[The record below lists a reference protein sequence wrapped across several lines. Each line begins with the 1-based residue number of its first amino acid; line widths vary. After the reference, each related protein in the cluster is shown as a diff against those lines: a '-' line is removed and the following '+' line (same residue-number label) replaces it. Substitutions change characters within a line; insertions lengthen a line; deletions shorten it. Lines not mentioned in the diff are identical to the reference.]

1 MFLDWQNASS
11 ALIVSLVERLEDD
24 QIQHFTHDQ
33 NVLQRVLAIVAS
45 VVSIVFCLAA
55 IYCFLAIDPKRLVFR
70 HQLIAFLILF
80 DLLKAVVLLIFP
92 SRVLTHPDLYFNDV
106 FCQVIGFFTAT
117 CIEGADLAILSFAVH
132 TFLLIFKPSLTM
144 KLPDSDRV
152 EGGLYRYRYYV
163 YGLSFI
169 IPLALASFPYI
180 GVGYESFVCWCYLP
194 QRPVWYRLV
203 LSWVPRY
210 LIVVII
216 LSVYGSIYY
225 HVLKEFRTL
234 GGVFSTMHRLKHRT
248 TLHPTSLMAKPSFFS
263 AIRYFFETLRDHL
276 FPKLM
281 LPGESSD
288 ISSHDSSTDS
298 NIDPIALENYE
309 TRVPPNRN
317 NANNSSD
324 VGPTDPENAAGQ
336 DAIQAANL
344 EHFRHRQK
352 VIEKQMKSI
361 FVYPFAYILMWLFP
375 FILQCTQI
383 NYEFHHGPLV
393 WLNCVG
399 AFMQPF
405 YGFVDSMVFFYRE
418 QPWKHTI
425 MENFSKLYSTQLES
439 FCMRH
444 SSCGDTDSTLTTT
457 NLAKSAQVDISQY
470 SRWRQILCKLRFP
483 LMQLPTERNV
493 AKLQTAYMAKRKQH
507 MADHAANM
515 PFHGGLHIEPTTDF
529 NDLLGKHDFSNL
541 LSDSMSDA
549 DFRLSFNRY
558 TMNFQPDSA
567 RPSIGADSS
576 IGTAAHSGGAAAAA
590 AGRRTSVVSTSNR
603 SNKSRRYSV
612 INDSDPIPEGA
623 AYTPGVGKARAGT
636 IVSGRKSLQRASTS
650 NDSTNKSMD
659 SETNDVEL
667 DLFEFLQKG
676 PQ

>member
-1 MFLDWQNASS
+1 MFITWPD
-11 ALIVSLVERLEDD
+11 VSLALWTLVRRLEDD
-24 QIQHFTHDQ
+24 QTLLFTPAQ
-33 NVLQRVLAIVAS
+33 NILQRTLAIVAS

-92 SRVLTHPDLYFNDV
+92 SRVFTHPDLYFNDV

-180 GVGYESFVCWCYLP
+180 GVGYVSFVCWCYLP

-216 LSVYGSIYY
+216 LSVYGLIYY

-248 TLHPTSLMAKPSFFS
+248 ALHPTSLMAKPSFFS
-263 AIRYFFETLRDHL
+263 SILYFFETLRDHL

-288 ISSHDSSTDS
+288 ISRTDSSTDS

-309 TRVPPNRN
+309 TRVPAAP
-317 NANNSSD
+317 A
-324 VGPTDPENAAGQ
+324 DPENTAGS

-439 FCMRH
+439 FYMRH

-457 NLAKSAQVDISQY
+457 NLAKSAHVDVTQY

-493 AKLQTAYMAKRKQH
+493 AKLQASCMAKRKQH
-507 MADHAANM
+507 MAEHGANV
-515 PFHGGLHIEPTTDF
+515 PFHGGLHTDPATDY

-541 LSDSMSDA
+541 LSDSMSDG
-549 DFRLSFNRY
+549 DFRLSFNKY

-567 RPSIGADSS
+567 RPSVGAESS
-576 IGTAAHSGGAAAAA
+576 LGATAHSGG
-590 AGRRTSVVSTSNR
+590 GRRPSVVSTSNR

-612 INDSDPIPEGA
+612 INDSDPIPEGE
-623 AYTPGVGKARAGT
+623 AYTPGNGKARAGT
-636 IVSGRKSLQRASTS
+636 IVSGRKSLQRASLG
-650 NDSTNKSMD
+650 NESTNKSMD
-659 SETNDVEL
+659 SETNDMEL